1 MKFDDFFA
9 NMYGKQV
16 AVLGV
21 GVSNMPLIRLLNKYG
36 ATVTAY
42 DKKPREG
49 LDDAIWD
56 ELFHN
61 NVPAVLGE
69 HYLDH
74 IEADYIFRSPGI
86 RPDHPGITAAVNRGA
101 VLTSEMEVF
110 FQVCPCPIIA
120 ITGSDG
126 KTTTT
131 TIIAEMLKAAG
142 KTVHLGGN
150 IGTPLLDKAPDMEP
164 DHIAVVELSSFQL
177 FTMQRSPHIAV
188 ITNLSPNHLDVHKD
202 MDEYVAAKE
211 HIFLHQS
218 PDDVLI
224 LNKNCPYTPN
234 QAEKAIGKVVFF
246 SPHAPLETGI
256 CIADGHICHVENG
269 IKTPL
274 IAIDTIKTPGF
285 HNVENYM
292 AACGALYGMVSPEIM
307 AQIAQSFGGVEHRIE
322 YVRTVD
328 GVTYYNDS
336 IASSPTRTIAG
347 LKSFQQPVILIAGGS
362 DKHIPFDELAAV
374 MMERV
379 KALVLVGDT
388 ARAIESALI
397 SQEGYDAATLPIT
410 ICDNLKTAVDI
421 CKELGQ
427 GGDIVTMSPA
437 CASFDKYK
445 NFMERGNLFKKLV
458 NEL

>member
-1 MKFDDFFA
+1 MKFDDFFT
-9 NMYGKQV
+9 NMYGKRA

-21 GVSNMPLIRLLNKYG
+21 GVSNMPLIRLLVKYG

-42 DKKPREG
+42 DKKSQDK
-49 LDDAIWD
+49 LDSAIWD

-61 NVPAVLGE
+61 SVPAVLGD
-69 HYLDH
+69 HYLDD

-86 RPDHPGITAAVNRGA
+86 RPDFLGIQKAVEQGA

-110 FQVCPCPIIA
+110 FDLCPCPIIA

-131 TIIAEMLKAAG
+131 TIIAEMLKKAG

-150 IGTPLLDKAPDMEP
+150 IGTPLVDKLPDIEP
-164 DHIAVVELSSFQL
+164 DHVAVVELSSFQL
-177 FTMQRSPHIAV
+177 FTMQKSPHIAV
-188 ITNLSPNHLDVHKD
+188 ITNLSPNHLDVHKS
-202 MDEYVAAKE
+202 MEEYVAAKE
-211 HIFLHQS
+211 NIFLHQG
-218 PDDVLI
+218 PDDILV
-224 LNKNCPYTPN
+224 LNKSCPYTETHI
-234 QAEKAIGKVVFF
+234 AKARGQVVLF
-246 SPHAPLETGI
+246 SPHIPLENGI
-256 CIADGHICHVENG
+256 FIDNGHICHAKDG

-274 IAIDTIKTPGF
+274 IHIEQIKTPGF

-292 AACGALYGMVSPEIM
+292 AACAALYGLVSPQVMQEI
-307 AQIAQSFGGVEHRIE
+307 AREFGGVEHRIE
-322 YVRTVD
+322 YVRTVE
-328 GVTYYNDS
+328 GVKYYNDS

-347 LKSFQQPVILIAGGS
+347 LRSFSQPVILIAGGS
-362 DKHIPFDELAAV
+362 DKHIPFNELAAE
-374 MMERV
+374 MMDKV

-388 ARAIESALI
+388 ARAIESAVI
-397 SQEGYDAATLPIT
+397 SQGGYSEEKLPIT

-421 CKELGQ
+421 CKELARD
-427 GGDIVTMSPA
+427 GDIVTMSPA

-445 NFMERGNLFKKLV
+445 NFMERGNLFKKYV